1 MCGHTHPPPIPASS
15 IAPAPANLLLQGA
28 AFPSL
33 SARQL
38 HQHAAEA
45 AAGLCLR
52 PPLYGG
58 AEATLLNLL
67 TFSPLPLKV
76 TEPTGN
82 NPLTLLKSL
91 ATRLLV
97 LVQLGRWGA
106 RWGCMAV
113 TGRYLRQCHLTL
125 DSWLFSRAQPVDGVM
140 YSRTRR
146 GLTCDA
152 VGQAAQSE
160 EIL

>member
-15 IAPAPANLLLQGA
+15 IASAPANLLLQGA

-82 NPLTLLKSL
+82 NPLTLFKEFGN
-91 ATRLLV
+91 
-97 LVQLGRWGA
+97 Q
-106 RWGCMAV
+106 
-113 TGRYLRQCHLTL
+113 
-125 DSWLFSRAQPVDGVM
+125 
-140 YSRTRR
+140 
-146 GLTCDA
+146 A
-152 VGQAAQSE
+152 VGVGTAGEVGGEVGVHGCDWSLSETMSSHIRQLVIQQSTAC
-160 EIL
+160 